1 MNLDNVRI
9 VLIGTSH
16 PGNIGMAARAMKTM
30 ALHRLHLVEP
40 RQFPDPQAQANAT
53 HAADVLD
60 AAQVHA
66 ELDEALEG
74 AALVAGLTARQRRL
88 GSTAIDLRG
97 FAQVVAQESV
107 QRPVALLFGREHSGL
122 SNEELDRCQYTVH
135 IPTNPEYG
143 VLNLAAAV
151 QVVCYELFMAAGQA
165 GATREPGGDAPASFE
180 HLEGLYGHLERV
192 LDEVG
197 FLRKQNPELLMRR
210 LRRLFARAQLED
222 TEVDVLRGMLTA
234 IERRL
239 PR

>member
-9 VLIGTSH
+9 VLVGTTH

-30 ALHRLHLVEP
+30 ALRHLHLVAP
-40 RQFPDPQAQANAT
+40 RRFPDPQAEANAT
-53 HAADVLD
+53 HATDILA

-66 ELDEALEG
+66 ELDAALEG
-74 AALVAGLTARQRRL
+74 AGLIAGLTARQRRL
-88 GSTAIDLRG
+88 GSTPMDLRS
-97 FAQVVAQESV
+97 FAAKVATESV
-107 QRPVALLFGREHSGL
+107 DKPVALLFGREHSGL

-151 QVVCYELFMAAGQA
+151 QVVCYELFMAAG
-165 GATREPGGDAPASFE
+165 REGDALREGEAAASFE
-180 HLEGLYGHLERV
+180 HLEGYYGHLERV

-210 LRRLFARAQLED
+210 LRRLYGRAQLSG

-234 IERRL
+234 VERRL
-239 PR
+239 KG